1 MPPFSQTQL
10 LEGRGANA
18 PGLMSL
24 STPPPEVSSGLTKK
38 RQILMR
44 LERAVPGG
52 AGVKCLGLF
61 QTVGGMV
68 YPTDLYWAPLGT
80 GAPGLDPHQP
90 RA

>member
-18 PGLMSL
+18 PSLMSL

-44 LERAVPGG
+44 LERGQCQVE
-52 AGVKCLGLF
+52 
-61 QTVGGMV
+61 QE
-68 YPTDLYWAPLGT
+68 
-80 GAPGLDPHQP
+80 
-90 RA
+90 